1 MLFYLVIGVN
11 LAISFWAFSA
21 FQKGAGYQRFLF
33 VPSLAFGGRNIEG
46 FFLSQFSHADLGHLF
61 FNMLTL
67 WFFGPIVERWLG
79 THFLTLYLASGIFAN
94 LVVFAFRRNNP
105 NYKVLGASGAITGIL
120 FAAIVLEPT
129 MSISLLILPIPVPA
143 PVFAVLY
150 IGVSSFF
157 MSRGDVANVSHEA
170 HVGGALAGLVLGGL
184 LAPSGFRPLLERI
197 QDLLPG

>member
-1 MLFYLVIGVN
+1 MLIYLIMGFN

-21 FQKGAGYQRFLF
+21 FQKGVDYQRFLF
-33 VPSLAFGGRNIEG
+33 VPALAARGRNLEG

-67 WFFGPIVERWLG
+67 WFFGPIVERYLG
-79 THFLTLYLASGIFAN
+79 MHFLTIYFAAGALANVA
-94 LVVFAFRRNNP
+94 VFVFRRGNP

-120 FAAIVLEPT
+120 FAAIVLEPG

-143 PVFAVLY
+143 PIFAVLY
-150 IGVSSFF
+150 IALSTFL

-170 HVGGALAGLVLGGL
+170 HVGGALAGLLLGGL
-184 LAPSGFRPLLERI
+184 LSPSGFRPLLERI
-197 QDLLPG
+197 RDLVS

>member
-1 MLFYLVIGVN
+1 MLLYLIMGLN

-21 FQKGAGYQRFLF
+21 FQKGAGSRFLF
-33 VPSLAFGGRNIEG
+33 IPSLALRGRNVEG

-79 THFLTLYLASGIFAN
+79 THFLTLYFASGIFAN

-120 FAAIVLEPT
+120 FAAIVLEPS

-143 PVFAVLY
+143 PIFAVLY
-150 IGVSSFF
+150 IGLSSFF
-157 MSRGDVANVSHEA
+157 MSRSDVSNVSHEA
-170 HVGGALAGLVLGGL
+170 HVGGALAGLLLGGL